1 MDAET
6 PRQPPHSADGRR
18 TPVRL
23 LISGA
28 AAALLLAS
36 TVLTGLYL
44 GLETQERFQ
53 HIEQNWRTYATEA
66 DQRGELLSRLR
77 SYLGYGGIIH
87 DFKNY
92 VLRQDD
98 IYLERLETRFA
109 DFRSTLAEYRS
120 TSPSATELGY
130 LTAIEATF
138 DEYQRKLAIAIKAAK
153 EGWDRAHTD
162 SLVKVDD
169 TQALAALTAL
179 DQFWQ
184 AKRRESTEAIA
195 RSVLE
200 GRSLVMIG
208 FWFLAGLLIVALI
221 LFAMFYA
228 LQDELRQTIWQLSE
242 ELAERKAAEHEAT
255 KFLRAAE
262 QSPSTIMITDTKGHI
277 EYVNLK
283 FTELTGYELDEV
295 IGHTPQLLQSGETP
309 PETYQDLRNK
319 LSACEEWRG
328 NFRNLR
334 KDGTTY
340 WQSTAIFPLRDETGQ
355 VTHLI
360 GVGEDL
366 TERQKAQDQ
375 IRKAQKLEAVGL
387 LASGVAHDFN
397 NILTTIIGNAHLALV
412 DQKSGEGSR
421 QEVEQIDIAA
431 RRGRNLVAQLL
442 AIARRQ
448 PGKPLA
454 VNVADIVDEVSRLMR
469 ASILRNISL
478 KGLVS
483 NDDLA
488 VFVDP
493 TRLHQVLM
501 NLCANAAEAMGADGG
516 SITISAEPAISQ
528 VGAGEIVCITVSDT
542 GPGIS
547 AENIDKIFEPF
558 FTTKAAGKGTGLGLA
573 VVKGLVAE
581 MKGEISVKSEP
592 GQGTTFEIQLLQCQ
606 PVTRSSVVSQRVV
619 GGQERILLVD
629 DEAEVVETL
638 RKLLEH
644 SGYSVEAFTDPL
656 AAVSMFETEP
666 ERYDLVM
673 TDFVMPDMNG
683 QEVAIAV
690 RAAHVSCPIL
700 ICTAYQPATL
710 DLNALQPISLIEKPV
725 DPVRLDRDIRK
736 LLSAKS
742 VASAAP

>member
-6 PRQPPHSADGRR
+6 PRQSPHPADGRR

-28 AAALLLAS
+28 VAALLLAS

-53 HIEQNWRTYATEA
+53 HIDENWRTYATEA
-66 DQRGELLSRLR
+66 DQRGDLLSRLR

-92 VLRQDD
+92 VLRQDE

-120 TSPSATELGY
+120 TNPSATELGY

-138 DEYQRKLAIAIKAAK
+138 DEYQTKLAIAIKAAK
-153 EGWDRAHTD
+153 EGWDSAHTD

-169 TQALAALTAL
+169 TKALAALTAL

-184 AKRRESTEAIA
+184 TKRRESTEAIA

-200 GRSLVMIG
+200 GRSLVTMG
-208 FWFLAGLLIVALI
+208 FWFLAGLLIVALV

-228 LQDELRQTIWQLSE
+228 LQNELRQTIWQLSE

-262 QSPSTIMITDTKGHI
+262 QSPSTIMITDTEGRI
-277 EYVNLK
+277 EYVNGK
-283 FTELTGYELDEV
+283 FTELTGYEPSEV
-295 IGHTPQLLQSGETP
+295 IGNAPKLLESGETP

-319 LSACEEWRG
+319 LSAGEEWRG

-397 NILTTIIGNAHLALV
+397 NILTTIIGNAHLAMV
-412 DQKSGEGSR
+412 GAKPGESSR

-448 PGKPLA
+448 PGKPVA

-516 SITISAEPAISQ
+516 AITISAEPGRSVESGSAR
-528 VGAGEIVCITVSDT
+528 VRITVSDT

-547 AENIDKIFEPF
+547 PENIEKIFEPF

-581 MKGEISVKSEP
+581 MKGEISVTSES
-592 GQGTTFEIQLLQCQ
+592 GRGTTFEIQLPQCA
-606 PVTRSSVVSQRVV
+606 PVTRSSAVAQSVV

-644 SGYSVEAFTDPL
+644 FGYTVEAFTDPL
-656 AAVSMFETEP
+656 AAVSTFETEP

-710 DLNALQPISLIEKPV
+710 DLKALHPISLIEKPV

-736 LLSAKS
+736 LLTAKS